1 MDTTRRL
8 VPAILL
14 LSFTPALGALAPT
27 TVSVPVAGTV
37 FGLPESVFF
46 SGTALIT
53 VRPAESDAPGAAP
66 RMVVSID
73 LGDLT
78 GKGLSTGNVYV
89 TGGLI
94 SLTRRLVP
102 GDVIQATVPFFVR
115 GASPTAMG
123 RTAVASFSFD
133 YDITTGALTSARAAL
148 AAPAPAPAN

>member
-1 MDTTRRL
+1 MTTPST
-8 VPAILL
+8 VAI
-14 LSFTPALGALAPT
+14 PI
-27 TVSVPVAGTV
+27 AGTV

-46 SGTALIT
+46 SGTAQIT
-53 VRPAESDAPGAAP
+53 VRPAQSDVPGAAP

-78 GKGLSTGNVYV
+78 GKGLSTGSVYL

-94 SLTRRLVP
+94 NLTRRLVR

-115 GASPTAMG
+115 GSPPAARG

-148 AAPAPAPAN
+148 AAPAN

>member
-53 VRPAESDAPGAAP
+53 VRPAEATNIATTAVSL
-66 RMVVSID
+66 RLVFRVVSR
-73 LGDLT
+73 
-78 GKGLSTGNVYV
+78 LSSSET
-89 TGGLI
+89 
-94 SLTRRLVP
+94 
-102 GDVIQATVPFFVR
+102 
-115 GASPTAMG
+115 
-123 RTAVASFSFD
+123 
-133 YDITTGALTSARAAL
+133 TSAVQPQPE
-148 AAPAPAPAN
+148 PA

>member
-1 MDTTRRL
+1 MNTRRWL
-8 VPAILL
+8 IPAILFL
-14 LSFTPALGALAPT
+14 ASAPALRAHGPS
-27 TVSVPVAGTV
+27 TVEIPIAGTV

-46 SGTALIT
+46 SGKAQIT
-53 VRPAESDAPGAAP
+53 VRPAEDEVSGSAP
-66 RMVVSID
+66 RMIVSID

-78 GKGLSTGNVYV
+78 GKGLSTGKVYK

-94 SLTRRLVP
+94 NLTRRLVR

-115 GASPTAMG
+115 GAAPAARG

-148 AAPAPAPAN
+148 AAPAN